1 MGNEN
6 KVLCDERTR
15 LCMLYDE
22 IIPNTILTVS
32 KFLLGI
38 IKKDNDE
45 SSKIFLWRK
54 YVFCLVIN

>member
-6 KVLCDERTR
+6 KVLCDEPAR

-22 IIPNTILTVS
+22 ITPNTILTVS

-38 IKKDNDE
+38 IKKDND
-45 SSKIFLWRK
+45 
-54 YVFCLVIN
+54 